1 MSQTSMS
8 AQLLPGTQLYKYN
21 LGYRIGGGN
30 FGEVWVAVDQA
41 IGHEYAIKILK
52 PDTPIHE
59 RLREAQIGH
68 ILDHNNVVKVH
79 QADVTRLGGQDIVII
94 AMDYMPNGPITK
106 LANPS
111 LYIPL
116 PDVIRLGIDI
126 LRGLEYLHGHD
137 FFHNDV
143 KPENVLIGPQEQ
155 GMLTDY
161 GIVGVTQD
169 GAPVAPASF
178 YKIHAAPEI
187 INSNTISAKTD
198 VFQAGLTLFRMLVGL
213 NILMQKFNELGETD
227 YYRALEGGE
236 LISSSSFPPYVPSR
250 LKRIIQKAA
259 DPDPS
264 KRYGSALEMRR
275 ELEKLNYPGYW
286 TIKPSGEFIGYNG
299 RYAYRYEQQ
308 KKAGNRFD
316 IQVFKRNLK
325 SNRETKIS
333 SYCHKNI
340 TNSDAK
346 KKIAKFVKAVV
357 EGI

>member
-1 MSQTSMS
+1 MSQANIAS
-8 AQLLPGTQLYKYN
+8 QLLPGTQLYKYH
-21 LGYRIGGGN
+21 LRYRIGGGN

-52 PDTPIHE
+52 PDAPIHE

-68 ILDHNNVVKVH
+68 LLDHNNVVKVH

-94 AMDYMPNGPITK
+94 ALDYMPSGPITK

-143 KPENVLIGPQEQ
+143 KPENVLIGAQQQ

-187 INSNTISAKTD
+187 INSNAISAQTD
-198 VFQAGLTLFRMLVGL
+198 IFQTGLTLFRMLVGL
-213 NILMQKFNELGETD
+213 NTLMQKFNELGETN
-227 YYRALEGGE
+227 YYKALECGD
-236 LISSSSFPPYVPSR
+236 LVSTPSFPPYVPPR

-275 ELEKLNYPGYW
+275 ELEKLNYPGHW
-286 TIKPSGEFIGYNG
+286 TIESSGEFIGRNG
-299 RYAYRYEQQ
+299 AYKYRYEQQ

-316 IQVFKRNLK
+316 VQAFKQNIK
-325 SNRETKIS
+325 SGRETRIS
-333 SYCHKNI
+333 NYCHKSL
-340 TNSDAK
+340 TNSVAK
-346 KKIAKFVKAVV
+346 REIARFVKTVV

>member
-1 MSQTSMS
+1 MSQTISVS
-8 AQLLPGTQLYKYN
+8 QLLPGTQLYKYQ
-21 LGYRIGGGN
+21 LRYRIGGGN

-59 RLREAQIGH
+59 RLREAKIGH

-79 QADVTRLGGQDIVII
+79 QADVTRLGSQDIVII
-94 AMDYMPNGPITK
+94 AMDYMPGGPVTK

-143 KPENVLIGPQEQ
+143 KPENVLMGTQNQ

-187 INSNTISAKTD
+187 INSNAISAQTD
-198 VFQAGLTLFRMLVGL
+198 IFQTGLTLYRMVVGL
-213 NILMQKFNELGETD
+213 NTLIQKFNDLGETD
-227 YYRALEGGE
+227 YYKALEGGD
-236 LISSSSFPPYVPSR
+236 LISTSSFPPYVPSR
-250 LKRIIQKAA
+250 LKRIIQRAA

-264 KRYGSALEMRR
+264 RRYGSALEMRR
-275 ELEKLNYPGYW
+275 ELEKLNYPGHW
-286 TIKPSGEFIGYNG
+286 TIESSGEFKGRNG
-299 RYAYRYEQQ
+299 AYTYRYEQ
-308 KKAGNRFD
+308 KKKVGNRFD
-316 IQVFKRNLK
+316 VQAFRRTIK
-325 SNRETKIS
+325 SERETRIS
-333 SYCHKNI
+333 NYCHKNV
-340 TNSDAK
+340 TNSVAK
-346 KKIAKFVKAVV
+346 KEIAKFVKAVV